1 MRILPEYLK
10 YRIKILLLFL
20 TAFAF
25 PALTLSLYDLPTE
38 PVLYAFALSGTVL
51 GVSAVFDFVLF
62 VRRHRR
68 LSRVLLSVD
77 ADISVLPPPRNL
89 PEEDLY
95 RIISAIFEKKCA
107 AESEKERTVSETADY
122 YTMWV
127 HQIKTPI
134 SAMRLLLQSGNA
146 DRAELEEQLFHIEEY
161 VGMVL
166 TYMRCEGHISDF
178 VMKRFPLDRPIR
190 EAVRKYRRLFIKKG
204 IALEYGGTEA
214 FAVGDEKW
222 VAFVIEQ
229 IVSNSLK
236 YTEKG
241 KISVC
246 SDPALPGAI
255 CIEDTGI
262 GISPEDLPRISEKGY
277 TGYNGHEDKKST
289 GIGLYLCRQIMD
301 RLGFSMRIESE
312 VGVGTRVYLDFTD
325 ANLTEM

>member
-1 MRILPEYLK
+1 
-10 YRIKILLLFL
+10 
-20 TAFAF
+20 
-25 PALTLSLYDLPTE
+25 
-38 PVLYAFALSGTVL
+38 
-51 GVSAVFDFVLF
+51 
-62 VRRHRR
+62 
-68 LSRVLLSVD
+68 
-77 ADISVLPPPRNL
+77 
-89 PEEDLY
+89 
-95 RIISAIFEKKCA
+95 
-107 AESEKERTVSETADY
+107 
-122 YTMWV
+122 
-127 HQIKTPI
+127 
-134 SAMRLLLQSGNA
+134 MRLLLQSGNA

-166 TYMRCEGHISDF
+166 TYMRCEGHMSDF

-301 RLGFSMRIESE
+301 RIGFSMRIESE